1 MEHKY
6 SPSQNAEA
14 SMAEQRTS
22 TELENKTQQG
32 QDRDRLSRRSTAA
45 SPRQAGNKKSQ
56 SLMFLPKLWDC
67 FPWEHAESL
76 KLKKRLEKFMEE
88 EML

>member
-1 MEHKY
+1 
-6 SPSQNAEA
+6 
-14 SMAEQRTS
+14 MAEQRTS
-22 TELENKTQQG
+22 TELENKMQQG